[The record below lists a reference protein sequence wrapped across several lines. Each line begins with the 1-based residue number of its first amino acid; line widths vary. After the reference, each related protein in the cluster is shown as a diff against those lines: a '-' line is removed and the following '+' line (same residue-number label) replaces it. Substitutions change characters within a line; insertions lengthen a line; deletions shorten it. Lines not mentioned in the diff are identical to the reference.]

1 MKRLIAYELR
11 MWLALGRWIARR
23 PPRGGRPFR
32 YAAPVVPIIWTFIV
46 LSAVEIPIAD
56 LLLPWHGVRIAM
68 LVLGA
73 WGVTWMV
80 GLLASMYVNTHAI
93 GEDGITVR
101 YGLNIDF
108 FVPWDAIAEVR
119 ANKRPLQ
126 TSKTVHFDQTSA
138 GSALSVAV
146 GSQTAVDLV
155 LAEPRV
161 VRLPSG
167 DSEPVTEIRV
177 NADDP
182 DAFVAEA
189 REHLS
194 RRRAESASAH

>member
-1 MKRLIAYELR
+1 MRWMIGYEVR
-11 MWLALGRWIARR
+11 MWHALIRWIARR
-23 PPRGGRPFR
+23 PPKGGRPFR

-46 LSAVEIPIAD
+46 LSAVEIPIVD
-56 LLLPWHGVRIAM
+56 LLLPWKSVRIVM
-68 LVLGA
+68 LALGA

-93 GEDGITVR
+93 GDEGITVR
-101 YGLNIDF
+101 NGLTVDF
-108 FVPWDAIAEVR
+108 FVPWEAIAEVR
-119 ANKRPLQ
+119 VNKRPLQ
-126 TSKTVHFDQTSA
+126 SSKTVHFDQTSA
-138 GSALSVAV
+138 GPALSVAV

-155 LAEPRV
+155 LAEPHV

-167 DSEPVTEIRV
+167 DSEPLAEIRI

-182 DAFVAEA
+182 AAFVAEA

-194 RRRAESASAH
+194 RRRAESAPAR

>member
-1 MKRLIAYELR
+1 MIRLMAYEWR

-56 LLLPWHGVRIAM
+56 LLLPWRGVRIAM

-73 WGVTWMV
+73 WGVTWMI
-80 GLLASMYVNTHAI
+80 GLLASMYVNTHTI
-93 GEDGITVR
+93 GEDDINVR
-101 YGLNIDF
+101 YGLSIDF
-108 FVPWDAIAEVR
+108 PVPWEAIAEIR
-119 ANKRPLQ
+119 ANQRPLQ
-126 TSKTVHFDQTSA
+126 TSKTVHFDQTKT
-138 GSALSVAV
+138 GTALSVAV

-155 LAEPRV
+155 LVSPQV

-167 DSEPVTEIRV
+167 DSEPVTEIRI

-182 DAFVAEA
+182 AAFVAEA
-189 REHLS
+189 RAHLT